1 MSGQMKDLAEVIFDN
16 GTPFLKIN
24 GITKLNKRWCRNVK
38 EGDSR
43 RGPWMGAEYEVLSSS
58 VWAFFAPCIYM
69 VKGSDGG
76 LRYVG
81 VSKNRLKD
89 RWRLSPA
96 YDESLTVRL
105 PDKQL
110 FHSQCWKK
118 MENELIE
125 SDNLTFEVRVLF
137 FDKLSE
143 LYKQRVLSLT
153 CPLAIESLLRKHR
166 CYDLNTEQSFL
177 PWNAI

>member
-1 MSGQMKDLAEVIFDN
+1 MPEQIKVLAKAIFDN

-24 GITKLNKRWCRNVK
+24 GIKTLNERWCRNVK

-43 RGPWMGAEYEVLSSS
+43 RGPWLRADYEVLSSS
-58 VWAFFAPCIYM
+58 AWATLSPCIYM
-69 VKGSDGG
+69 VNGSDDG

-96 YDESLTVRL
+96 YNEALTVRL
-105 PDKQL
+105 AEKQL

-118 MENELIE
+118 MEDELIE
-125 SDNLTFEVRVLF
+125 SNNLIFEVRVLF
-137 FDKLSE
+137 SDKLSE
-143 LYKQRVLSLT
+143 LNKQGALSLK

-166 CYDLNTEQSFL
+166 RCDLNTGQSFL
-177 PWNAI
+177 SWNSI

>member
-1 MSGQMKDLAEVIFDN
+1 MSEQIKTLAKAIFDR

-24 GITKLNKRWCRNVK
+24 DIAKLNKRWCRNVK
-38 EGDSR
+38 DGDSR
-43 RGPWMGAEYEVLSSS
+43 RGPWMVAEYEILNSSA
-58 VWAFFAPCIYM
+58 WAKLAPCIYM
-69 VKGSDGG
+69 VKASDDG

-96 YDESLTVRL
+96 YDESLTVKL

-125 SDNLTFEVRVLF
+125 SNNLTFEVRVLF
-137 FDKLSE
+137 SDNLSE
-143 LYKQRVLSLT
+143 LYKQGVISLS

-166 CYDLNTEQSFL
+166 CYDLNMAQSFL
-177 PWNAI
+177 PWNSI